1 MNALL
6 ILLLTFLSSGDTKP
20 EPSEAVVQD
29 ALTTYYFIRHAEKDA
44 SDPGNKDPQLSV
56 EGHKR
61 AQEWAHIF
69 KDVEFDLIFS
79 SDYNRT
85 RTTASAVAESQEKQV
100 EIYDARRLFDP
111 EFQKKTSGKTV
122 LVVGH
127 SNTNPAFVNLILG
140 SEKYRV
146 LDEQEYGSLFIVTVG
161 PGGEKS
167 SQILYIN

>member
-6 ILLLTFLSSGDTKP
+6 IFLLTFLSSGDNKP
-20 EPSEAVVQD
+20 ESSNVAVQET
-29 ALTTYYFIRHAEKDA
+29 LTTYYFIRHAEKDS
-44 SDPGNKDPQLSV
+44 SDPQNKDPQLSP
-56 EGHKR
+56 EGQKR
-61 AQEWAHIF
+61 AQEWAKIF

-79 SDYNRT
+79 SDYDRT
-85 RTTASAVAESQEKQV
+85 RTTASAIAKKQDKVV
-100 EIYDARRLFDP
+100 ELYDPRKLFDP

-140 SEKYRV
+140 SEKYKE

-161 PGGEKS
+161 SGGEKN
-167 SQILYIN
+167 SQVLYIN